1 MINIL
6 IALSAG
12 LLIFALMA
20 AAIRKRIQERE
31 TVLERME
38 RFAGRIAGRHN
49 VIQKQEEKDL
59 SDSLKEALQKG
70 ARLIQKVHRS
80 SSLDLKMLQAGLPI
94 LGSEFLIIELVAAI
108 IGFVFAGLLTMQLPV
123 AILAFLFMPL
133 VGWMLI
139 QMKIRKRRK
148 DFVNQLGDMLSMV
161 ASALRAGFSFV
172 QAVEIVSKEM
182 AAPMSVEVSKLIREI
197 NVGVPMET
205 ALEDINRRVECPEF
219 ELITTAVLIQ
229 RQVGGNLAQIL
240 DNISDTINERIRM
253 KREVLALT
261 AQGRMSAVVLALLP
275 IALAAFLFSVNHDYF
290 DPLLASPMGKVAI
303 GIALL
308 MELLGYL
315 VIKKIVDID
324 V

>member
-38 RFAGRIAGRHN
+38 RFAGRLAGRHN

-108 IGFVFAGLLTMQLPV
+108 IAFVFAGLLTMQLPV

-182 AAPMSVEVSKLIREI
+182 AAPMSVEISKLIREI

-290 DPLLASPMGKVAI
+290 DPLLASPMGKIAI

-315 VIKKIVDID
+315 VIKRIVDID

>member
-108 IGFVFAGLLTMQLPV
+108 IAFVFAGLLTMQLPV
-123 AILAFLFMPL
+123 AILAFLFIPL

-182 AAPMSVEVSKLIREI
+182 AAPMSVEISKLIREI

-275 IALAAFLFSVNHDYF
+275 MALAAFLFSVNHDYF

>member
-31 TVLERME
+31 SVLERME
-38 RFAGRIAGRHN
+38 RFAGRLAGRHN

-108 IGFVFAGLLTMQLPV
+108 IAFVFAGLLTMQLPV

>member
-94 LGSEFLIIELVAAI
+94 LGSEFLIIELVVAI

-275 IALAAFLFSVNHDYF
+275 IALAAFLFSVHHDYF
-290 DPLLASPMGKVAI
+290 DPLLESPMGKVAI

-315 VIKKIVDID
+315 VIKRIVDID

>member
-108 IGFVFAGLLTMQLPV
+108 IAFVFAGLLTMQLPV
-123 AILAFLFMPL
+123 AILAFLFIPL

-139 QMKIRKRRK
+139 QIKIRKRRK

-182 AAPMSVEVSKLIREI
+182 AAPMSVEISKLIREI

-275 IALAAFLFSVNHDYF
+275 MALAAFLFSVHHDYF
-290 DPLLASPMGKVAI
+290 DPLLESSMGKVAI

>member
-38 RFAGRIAGRHN
+38 RFAGRLAGRHN

-108 IGFVFAGLLTMQLPV
+108 IAFVFAGLLTMQLPV

-275 IALAAFLFSVNHDYF
+275 IALAAFLFSVHNDYF
-290 DPLLASPMGKVAI
+290 DPLLESPMGKVAI

-315 VIKKIVDID
+315 VIKRIVDID

>member
-108 IGFVFAGLLTMQLPV
+108 IAFVFAGLLTMQLPV

-275 IALAAFLFSVNHDYF
+275 IALAAFLFSVHHDYF
-290 DPLLASPMGKVAI
+290 DPLLASPMGKIAI

-315 VIKKIVDID
+315 VIKRIVDID

>member
-1 MINIL
+1 M
-6 IALSAG
+6 
-12 LLIFALMA
+12 
-20 AAIRKRIQERE
+20 
-31 TVLERME
+31 
-38 RFAGRIAGRHN
+38 
-49 VIQKQEEKDL
+49 
-59 SDSLKEALQKG
+59 QKG

-108 IGFVFAGLLTMQLPV
+108 IAFVFAGLLTMQLPV

-182 AAPMSVEVSKLIREI
+182 AAPMSVEISKLIREI

-275 IALAAFLFSVNHDYF
+275 IALAAFLFSVHNDYF
-290 DPLLASPMGKVAI
+290 DPLLESPMGKVAI

-315 VIKKIVDID
+315 VIKRIVDID

>member
-108 IGFVFAGLLTMQLPV
+108 IAFVFAGLLTMQLPV

-133 VGWMLI
+133 VGWMLL

-182 AAPMSVEVSKLIREI
+182 AAPMSVEISKLIREI

-290 DPLLASPMGKVAI
+290 DPLLASPMGKIAI

>member
-31 TVLERME
+31 SVLERME
-38 RFAGRIAGRHN
+38 RFAGRLAGRDN

-70 ARLIQKVHRS
+70 VRLIQKVHRS

-182 AAPMSVEVSKLIREI
+182 AAPMSVEISKLIREI

-275 IALAAFLFSVNHDYF
+275 IALAAFLFSVHHDYF

>member
-108 IGFVFAGLLTMQLPV
+108 IAFVFAGLLTMQLPV

-275 IALAAFLFSVNHDYF
+275 IALAAFLFSVHHDYF

-315 VIKKIVDID
+315 VIKRIVDID

>member
-12 LLIFALMA
+12 LLIFAIMA

-108 IGFVFAGLLTMQLPV
+108 IAFVFAGLLTMQLPV

-182 AAPMSVEVSKLIREI
+182 AAPMSVEISKLIREI

-275 IALAAFLFSVNHDYF
+275 IALAAFLFSVHHDYF
-290 DPLLASPMGKVAI
+290 DPLLESPMGKVAI

-315 VIKKIVDID
+315 VIKRIVDID

>member
-38 RFAGRIAGRHN
+38 RFAGRLAGRHN

-108 IGFVFAGLLTMQLPV
+108 IAFVFAGLLTMQLPV

-182 AAPMSVEVSKLIREI
+182 AAPMSVEISKLIREI

-290 DPLLASPMGKVAI
+290 DPLLASPMGKIAI

>member
-108 IGFVFAGLLTMQLPV
+108 IAFVFAGLLTMQLPV

-182 AAPMSVEVSKLIREI
+182 AAPMSVEISKLIREI

-275 IALAAFLFSVNHDYF
+275 MALAAFLFSVNHDYF
-290 DPLLASPMGKVAI
+290 DPLLESSMGKVAI

-315 VIKKIVDID
+315 VIKRIVDID

>member
-12 LLIFALMA
+12 LLLFALMA

-31 TVLERME
+31 SVLERME

-108 IGFVFAGLLTMQLPV
+108 IAFVFAGLLTMQLPV

-133 VGWMLI
+133 VGWMLL

-197 NVGVPMET
+197 NVGVSMET

-275 IALAAFLFSVNHDYF
+275 IALAAFLFSMHHDYF
-290 DPLLASPMGKVAI
+290 DPLLESPMGKVAI

-315 VIKKIVDID
+315 VIKRIVDID

>member
-108 IGFVFAGLLTMQLPV
+108 IAFVFAGLLTMQLPV

-182 AAPMSVEVSKLIREI
+182 AAPMSVEISKLIREI

-275 IALAAFLFSVNHDYF
+275 MALAAFLFSVNHDYF

-315 VIKKIVDID
+315 VIKRIVDID

>member
-108 IGFVFAGLLTMQLPV
+108 IAFVFAGLLTMQLPV

-133 VGWMLI
+133 VGWMLL

-275 IALAAFLFSVNHDYF
+275 IALAAFLFSMHHDYF
-290 DPLLASPMGKVAI
+290 DPLLASPMGKIAI

-308 MELLGYL
+308 MELLGFL

>member
-108 IGFVFAGLLTMQLPV
+108 IAFVFAGLLTMQLPV

-182 AAPMSVEVSKLIREI
+182 AAPMSVEISKLIREI

-240 DNISDTINERIRM
+240 DNVSDTINERIRM

-275 IALAAFLFSVNHDYF
+275 MALAAFLFSVHHDYF
-290 DPLLASPMGKVAI
+290 DPLLESSMGKVAI

-315 VIKKIVDID
+315 VIKRIVDID

>member
-1 MINIL
+1 MTNIL
-6 IALSAG
+6 IALSTG
-12 LLIFALMA
+12 LLVFALMA
-20 AAIRKRIQERE
+20 AVIRKRIQERE
-31 TVLERME
+31 AVLERME
-38 RFAGRIAGRHN
+38 RFAGRIAGRQKA
-49 VIQKQEEKDL
+49 IQKQEEKEL
-59 SDSLKEALQKG
+59 SDSLKDALQKG
-70 ARLIQKVHRS
+70 AKLIQKVHRS

-94 LGSEFLIIELVAAI
+94 LGSEFLIVELISAI
-108 IGFVFAGLLTMQLPV
+108 LGFVFAGLLTMQLSA
-123 AILAFLFMPL
+123 AILAFLFMPFA
-133 VGWMLI
+133 GWMLI
-139 QMKIRKRRK
+139 QVRIRKRRK

-172 QAVEIVSKEM
+172 QSVEIVSKEM

-205 ALEDINRRVECPEF
+205 ALENINRRVECPEF

-275 IALAAFLFSVNHDYF
+275 MALAAFLFSVHHDYF
-290 DPLLASPMGKVAI
+290 DPLLASPVGKMAI
-303 GIALL
+303 GAALVL
-308 MELLGYL
+308 ELIGYL

>member
-38 RFAGRIAGRHN
+38 RFAGRLAGRHN

-261 AQGRMSAVVLALLP
+261 AQGRMSAVVMALLP

-315 VIKKIVDID
+315 VIKRIVDID

>member
-108 IGFVFAGLLTMQLPV
+108 IAFVFAGLLTMQLPV

-275 IALAAFLFSVNHDYF
+275 IALAAFLFSMHHDYF

-315 VIKKIVDID
+315 VIKRIVDID

>member
-108 IGFVFAGLLTMQLPV
+108 IAFVFAGLLTMQLPV

-133 VGWMLI
+133 VGWMLL

-182 AAPMSVEVSKLIREI
+182 AAPMSVEISKLIREI

-275 IALAAFLFSVNHDYF
+275 MALAAFLFSVHHDYF
-290 DPLLASPMGKVAI
+290 DPLLESPMGKVAI

>member
-108 IGFVFAGLLTMQLPV
+108 IAFVFAGLLTMQLPV

-139 QMKIRKRRK
+139 QMKISKRRK

-182 AAPMSVEVSKLIREI
+182 AAPMSVEISKLIREI

-261 AQGRMSAVVLALLP
+261 AQGRMSAVVMALLP
-275 IALAAFLFSVNHDYF
+275 IALAAFLFSMHHDYF
-290 DPLLASPMGKVAI
+290 DPLLESPMGKVAI

-315 VIKKIVDID
+315 VIKRIVDID

>member
-31 TVLERME
+31 SVLERME

-108 IGFVFAGLLTMQLPV
+108 IAFVFAGLLTMQLPV
-123 AILAFLFMPL
+123 AVLAFLFMPL

-275 IALAAFLFSVNHDYF
+275 IALVAFLFSVNHDYF

-315 VIKKIVDID
+315 VIKRIVDID

>member
-108 IGFVFAGLLTMQLPV
+108 IAFVFAGLLTMQLPV

-275 IALAAFLFSVNHDYF
+275 IALAAFLFSVHHDYF
-290 DPLLASPMGKVAI
+290 DPLLESPMGKVAI

>member
-108 IGFVFAGLLTMQLPV
+108 IAFVFAGLLTMQLPV

-182 AAPMSVEVSKLIREI
+182 AAPMSVEISKLIREI

-290 DPLLASPMGKVAI
+290 DPLLASPMGKIAI

>member
-261 AQGRMSAVVLALLP
+261 AQGRMSAVVMALLP
-275 IALAAFLFSVNHDYF
+275 IALAAFLFSMHNDYF
-290 DPLLASPMGKVAI
+290 DPLLESPMGKVAI

>member
-108 IGFVFAGLLTMQLPV
+108 IAFVFAGLLTMQLPV

-139 QMKIRKRRK
+139 QMKICKRRK

-182 AAPMSVEVSKLIREI
+182 AAPMSVEISKLIREI

-275 IALAAFLFSVNHDYF
+275 MALAAFLFSVHHDYF
-290 DPLLASPMGKVAI
+290 DPLLESSMGKVAI

>member
-108 IGFVFAGLLTMQLPV
+108 IAFVFAGLLTMQLPV

-182 AAPMSVEVSKLIREI
+182 AAPMSVEISKLIREI

-275 IALAAFLFSVNHDYF
+275 MALAAFLFSVHHDYF
-290 DPLLASPMGKVAI
+290 DPLLESSMGKVAI

>member
-108 IGFVFAGLLTMQLPV
+108 IAFVFAGLLTMQLPV

-275 IALAAFLFSVNHDYF
+275 IALAAFLFSVHNDYF
-290 DPLLASPMGKVAI
+290 DPLLESPMGKVAI

-315 VIKKIVDID
+315 VIKRIVDID

>member
-108 IGFVFAGLLTMQLPV
+108 IAFVFAGLLTMQLPV

-182 AAPMSVEVSKLIREI
+182 AAPMSVEISKLIREI

-275 IALAAFLFSVNHDYF
+275 IALAAFLFSMHHDYF
-290 DPLLASPMGKVAI
+290 DPLLESPMGKVAI

-315 VIKKIVDID
+315 VIKRIVDID

>member
-133 VGWMLI
+133 VGWMLL

-182 AAPMSVEVSKLIREI
+182 AAPMSVEISKLIREI

-275 IALAAFLFSVNHDYF
+275 IALAAFLFSMHHDYF
-290 DPLLASPMGKVAI
+290 DPLLESPMGKVAI

-315 VIKKIVDID
+315 VINRIVDID

>member
-108 IGFVFAGLLTMQLPV
+108 IAFVFAGLLTMQLPV

-275 IALAAFLFSVNHDYF
+275 IALAAFLFSVHHDYF
-290 DPLLASPMGKVAI
+290 DPLLESPMGKVAI

-315 VIKKIVDID
+315 VIKRIVDID

>member
-38 RFAGRIAGRHN
+38 RFAGRISGRHN

-108 IGFVFAGLLTMQLPV
+108 IAFVFAGLLTMQLPV

-182 AAPMSVEVSKLIREI
+182 AAPMSVEISKLIREI

-275 IALAAFLFSVNHDYF
+275 IALAAFLFSVHHDYF
-290 DPLLASPMGKVAI
+290 DPLLESPMGKVAI

-315 VIKKIVDID
+315 VIKRIVDID

>member
-108 IGFVFAGLLTMQLPV
+108 IAFVFAGLLTMQLPV

-133 VGWMLI
+133 VGWMLL

-275 IALAAFLFSVNHDYF
+275 IALAAFLFSMHHDYF
-290 DPLLASPMGKVAI
+290 DPLLESPMGKVAI

-315 VIKKIVDID
+315 VIKRIVDID

>member
-108 IGFVFAGLLTMQLPV
+108 IAFVFAGLLTMQLPV

-315 VIKKIVDID
+315 VIKRIVDID

>member
-94 LGSEFLIIELVAAI
+94 LGSEFLIIELVVAI

-275 IALAAFLFSVNHDYF
+275 IALAAFLFSVHHDYF

>member
-275 IALAAFLFSVNHDYF
+275 IALAAFLFSVHHDYF
-290 DPLLASPMGKVAI
+290 DPLLESPMGKVAI

-315 VIKKIVDID
+315 VIKRIVDID

>member
-108 IGFVFAGLLTMQLPV
+108 IAFVFAGLLTMQLPV

-133 VGWMLI
+133 VGWMLL

-261 AQGRMSAVVLALLP
+261 AQGRMSAVVLTLLP
-275 IALAAFLFSVNHDYF
+275 IALAAFLFSMHHDYF
-290 DPLLASPMGKVAI
+290 DPLLESSMGKVAI

-315 VIKKIVDID
+315 VIKRIVDID

>member
-38 RFAGRIAGRHN
+38 RFAGRLAGRHN

-108 IGFVFAGLLTMQLPV
+108 IAFVFAGLLTMQLPV

-275 IALAAFLFSVNHDYF
+275 MALAAFLFSVHHDYF
-290 DPLLASPMGKVAI
+290 DPLLESSMGKVAI

-315 VIKKIVDID
+315 VIKRIVDID